1 MDKLVPDDPD
11 ENEEEYNRAEL
22 SALVRI
28 QYEERIKA
36 QRQRDLA
43 NALSER
49 GGLSPPS
56 ATRRKSSNR
65 VQHMANHLNAEKQRR
80 NYDEFQTKSTR
91 RWRRLK
97 EEIMTAADERSQADG
112 SYDGPTHHKRVSS
125 GGLQYLLEQ
134 ITPFTS
140 PSSAYAESITPAH
153 EQIAPPLDHTEVRVV
168 EGALNLKTMCA
179 LDVYTPLRMIFSI
192 PGELLYHNIAE
203 KRAIFYCSVFTF
215 CFIIST
221 HRKFDFDSRGK

>member
-1 MDKLVPDDPD
+1 MDRLVPDDED

-49 GGLSPPS
+49 GGLSPPN
-56 ATRRKSSNR
+56 AVRRKSSNR
-65 VQHMANHLNAEKQRR
+65 VQHMANQLNAEKQRR
-80 NYDEFQTKSTR
+80 NHDEFQTKSTR

-97 EEIMTAADERSQADG
+97 EEIMTAADERSQ
-112 SYDGPTHHKRVSS
+112 SDGPSDGATHHKRVSS
-125 GGLQYLLEQ
+125 GGLQYLLEH

-140 PSSAYAESITPAH
+140 PSSTYAEPITPAH
-153 EQIAPPLDHTEVRVV
+153 EQIAPPLEHTEVRVV

-179 LDVYTPLRMIFSI
+179 LDVYTPLRMIFTI
-192 PGELLYHNIAE
+192 PENLILTQEVNDNHVVDCRFN
-203 KRAIFYCSVFTF
+203 FVN
-215 CFIIST
+215 
-221 HRKFDFDSRGK
+221 